1 MIRSRTGNSIYFSIY
16 GLRYFYSYLRLRL
29 FLSSHPPAPTHT
41 LTHPHTQSPSHSHSN
56 YKPHIHTKSLKER
69 HRKKKFWKSPY
80 FLKSYVKMS
89 LETKSRVLVFLA
101 FFSQKNMGAAC
112 KVSGKMS
119 EEKKIK
125 NKSHVWDVFIKR
137 TFPSMNLHWI
147 MNVVRSVFNIRY
159 LYQL

>member
-29 FLSSHPPAPTHT
+29 FLSSHPPAPTHTLTHPHTQSPSHPPAPTHT

-119 EEKKIK
+119 EEKKSRIK
-125 NKSHVWDVFIKR
+125 VMSE
-137 TFPSMNLHWI
+137 TFL
-147 MNVVRSVFNIRY
+147 
-159 LYQL
+159 